1 MQTQMCNLNLFC
13 ENSAAEYILLCDRSS
28 GHITGTI
35 NKCLLISLKE
45 IKAFVSAKAGCR
57 GGVSGDNSI
66 NKWRHSFPC
75 RRFMCFFFFFK
86 HSCVIMWATC
96 QPLASA
102 AWCYQRINPPMARF
116 KARATPR
123 YQLITSESPA
133 LSARPLSHPWLKV
146 GLRQGLKGLLCAGR
160 NKDGS
165 RLLMKAFQ
173 EGYLHILKEDFLLHS
188 NRRLA
193 FWPPWCDAKLAL

>member
-1 MQTQMCNLNLFC
+1 MQTQMCHLNLFC
-13 ENSAAEYILLCDRSS
+13 ENSAAEYILLCERSS

-45 IKAFVSAKAGCR
+45 IKGFVSAKAGCS
-57 GGVSGDNSI
+57 GGVSRDNSI
-66 NKWRHSFPC
+66 NKWRYSFPC
-75 RRFMCFFFFFK
+75 RRFMFFFFK
-86 HSCVIMWATC
+86 HPRVIMWATC
-96 QPLASA
+96 QALASA
-102 AWCYQRINPPMARF
+102 ARCYQKINPPMARF

-123 YQLITSESPA
+123 LQLITSESPT
-133 LSARPLSHPWLKV
+133 LSVRPLSHPWLKV

-173 EGYLHILKEDFLLHS
+173 GSYLHILKEDSTAFKQETCFLTTVM
-188 NRRLA
+188 R
-193 FWPPWCDAKLAL
+193 C

>member
-1 MQTQMCNLNLFC
+1 MQTQMCNMNLFC
-13 ENSAAEYILLCDRSS
+13 ENSTAEYILLCDNS
-28 GHITGTI
+28 GSHITGTI
-35 NKCLLISLKE
+35 NKCLLDSLKE
-45 IKAFVSAKAGCR
+45 KKGFVSTKAGCR

-66 NKWRHSFPC
+66 NKWRQSFPS
-75 RRFMCFFFFFK
+75 RRFMLFFFFK
-86 HSCVIMWATC
+86 HSCMITWATC
-96 QPLASA
+96 HHAALA
-102 AWCYQRINPPMARF
+102 AWCYQKINPPMARF

-123 YQLITSESPA
+123 LQLITSESPA
-133 LSARPLSHPWLKV
+133 LSARPLSHPLLKV

-165 RLLMKAFQ
+165 RLLMKVFQ

-193 FWPPWCDAKLAL
+193 FRPLWCDAKLAF